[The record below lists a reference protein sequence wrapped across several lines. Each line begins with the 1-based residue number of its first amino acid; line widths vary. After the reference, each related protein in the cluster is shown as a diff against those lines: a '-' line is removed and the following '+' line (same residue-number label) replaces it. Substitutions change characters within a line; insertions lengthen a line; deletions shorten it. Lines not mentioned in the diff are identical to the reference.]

1 MILMIAALKSL
12 VKNEKNKS
20 QDRQNDARGQKL
32 RNKNDKKQNKKKSF
46 LDAQPFLIVTRSIVL

>member
-32 RNKNDKKQNKKKSF
+32 RNKNDKKQNYEKSI
-46 LDAQPFLIVTRSIVL
+46 LDAQPFLIVSV